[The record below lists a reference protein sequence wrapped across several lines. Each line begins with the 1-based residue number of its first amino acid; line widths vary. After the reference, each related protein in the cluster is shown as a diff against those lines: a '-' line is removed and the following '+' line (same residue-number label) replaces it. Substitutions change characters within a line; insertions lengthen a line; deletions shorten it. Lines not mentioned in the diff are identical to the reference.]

1 MKLEKTK
8 AVKDNDKG
16 GQNGGHNDGQK
27 DKDKEK
33 IKDIYIIFSLSF
45 FLQSL
50 YTARTNT
57 VKDKDKVERYHLN
70 KAFTVQSPCILV
82 LI

>member
-45 FLQSL
+45 F
-50 YTARTNT
+50 
-57 VKDKDKVERYHLN
+57 
-70 KAFTVQSPCILV
+70 CILY
-82 LI
+82 ISA